1 MPPKFVREEE
11 QVKRFQK
18 MGDKIRRKA
27 YRLADM
33 IMKRFRVTET
43 VIMLLVLIV
52 LVIIFRPLIIK
63 YARFLLFR

>member
-11 QVKRFQK
+11 QVKRFRK

>member
-1 MPPKFVREEE
+1 M
-11 QVKRFQK
+11 KRFRK